1 MGQSSIKAN
10 VSSPQFN
17 RCRTR
22 KLYEPDTMRVQGIS
36 AGLHHTVECCVVV
49 PHKSV
54 SGVLDG
60 RRKII
65 LDGEKSLGKFR
76 DVGRAIHLHILI
88 KRVKAEEEN
97 PRPLLSYLVIC
108 S

>member
-1 MGQSSIKAN
+1 MSR
-10 VSSPQFN
+10 PQLDW
-17 RCRTR
+17 RRTR
-22 KLYEPDTMRVQGIS
+22 KLYEPDAMRVQGITT
-36 AGLHHTVECCVVV
+36 GLHHAVQSRVVV

-97 PRPLLSYLVIC
+97 PRPLLFYLVIC
-108 S
+108 L